1 MVHLEVHHLGVQVM
15 VHLLEIHLVDH
26 ILVILSLLKVIQDHL
41 IHVLLEFHPLF
52 LKGHRHP
59 QEDHCH
65 LLQMRRM
72 ILVLNVGF
80 IFGYC
85 FIVFWLL
92 KEWILIGDASITI
105 CINFNIINYNI
116 FFNGGRNCTYQ
127 SHNIL
132 TTKNIFNC

>member
-1 MVHLEVHHLGVQVM
+1 VKHYFGKWKTRIRIIFSNVEFVT
-15 VHLLEIHLVDH
+15 I
-26 ILVILSLLKVIQDHL
+26 IQDHL

-52 LKGHRHP
+52 LKSRHHP
-59 QEDHCH
+59 QEDHCR
-65 LLQMRRM
+65 LLQMQRM
-72 ILVLNVGF
+72 ILMLNVGF

-85 FIVFWLL
+85 FIVLWLL
-92 KEWILIGDASITI
+92 KEWILIGDASIII

-116 FFNGGRNCTYQ
+116 FFNGGLNCTYQ